1 MNLEDVTLSEI
12 LQPQTDKYIWVH
24 LYEVCGVVKLTNT
37 ESRMV
42 ATKDWGAGGR
52 RRGSE
57 GLAFN
62 GFRVSVWEKKKV
74 LEMDS
79 GDG

>member
-1 MNLEDVTLSEI
+1 
-12 LQPQTDKYIWVH
+12 
-24 LYEVCGVVKLTNT
+24 
-37 ESRMV
+37 MV
-42 ATKDWGAGGR
+42 AARDWGAGGR

-62 GFRVSVWEKKKV
+62 RFRVSVWDKKV

>member
-1 MNLEDVTLSEI
+1 MWSSQI
-12 LQPQTDKYIWVH
+12 H
-24 LYEVCGVVKLTNT
+24 NT

-42 ATKDWGAGGR
+42 ATRDWGAV
-52 RRGSE
+52 RRGRGTE

-62 GFRVSVWEKKKV
+62 GFRVSVWDKKKV

>member
-1 MNLEDVTLSEI
+1 MKYSSHRQTNISES
-12 LQPQTDKYIWVH
+12 TC
-24 LYEVCGVVKLTNT
+24 YEVCGVVKLTNT
-37 ESRMV
+37 ESRTV
-42 ATKDWGAGGR
+42 ATKDWGAAGR

-62 GFRVSVWEKKKV
+62 GFRVSFWEKKKV

>member
-1 MNLEDVTLSEI
+1 MRYVEQSNS
-12 LQPQTDKYIWVH
+12 QTQKVEWW
-24 LYEVCGVVKLTNT
+24 LPGT
-37 ESRMV
+37 E
-42 ATKDWGAGGR
+42 GQGGR

-62 GFRVSVWEKKKV
+62 GFRVSVWDKKKV